1 MNGGDPTGSLTCVKT
16 GDMLQKHT
24 VWATIREEVQRDY
37 QSEPLLSGFM
47 FSTVLAHDT
56 IEESLAFI
64 LAKKLENAVLPAPK
78 LAQLFQETLK
88 RDEVSEDFVA
98 DLVATYDRDPACRRY
113 SSCFLYYKGFHA
125 IQTHRVAHALY
136 NQGRTSLALFLQSR
150 SSEAFHVD
158 IHPAATIGRGMM
170 LDHATGVVIG
180 ETAVVGENC
189 SMLHSVTLGGSGK
202 VSGDRHP
209 KIGKGV
215 LIGAGAVVL
224 GNVRVGD
231 NSKIGSGAVVLKDV
245 PVKHV
250 AVGMPA
256 RMFPLRR
263 IKKRIQSKL

>member
-1 MNGGDPTGSLTCVKT
+1 
-16 GDMLQKHT
+16 
-24 VWATIREEVQRDY
+24 
-37 QSEPLLSGFM
+37 
-47 FSTVLAHDT
+47 
-56 IEESLAFI
+56 
-64 LAKKLENAVLPAPK
+64 
-78 LAQLFQETLK
+78 
-88 RDEVSEDFVA
+88 
-98 DLVATYDRDPACRRY
+98 
-113 SSCFLYYKGFHA
+113 
-125 IQTHRVAHALY
+125 
-136 NQGRTSLALFLQSR
+136 
-150 SSEAFHVD
+150 
-158 IHPAATIGRGMM
+158 
-170 LDHATGVVIG
+170 
-180 ETAVVGENC
+180 
-189 SMLHSVTLGGSGK
+189 MLHSVTLGGSGK